1 MTDDDD
7 IRLISFEARYAEDA
21 VRMWRASKQA
31 VLGVE
36 ELHNFEDHLH
46 YLSVVLTR
54 DNRIYLAMFNEV
66 VVGLMATDGAW
77 INQLYIHID
86 YQGKGIGS
94 RMVNL
99 AKQLSSGSLS
109 LHTFE
114 VNLKARRFYEKH
126 GFSMV
131 GRGRDNEENLPDV
144 LLTWNRS

>member
-66 VVGLMATDGAW
+66 VVGLMATDGTW

>member
-1 MTDDDD
+1 MTDVDD
-7 IRLISFEARYAEDA
+7 IRLISFKVQYAEA
-21 VRMWRASKQA
+21 TVRMWRASKKA
-31 VLGVE
+31 VLGID

-46 YLSVVLTR
+46 YLSAVLTR
-54 DNRIYLAMFNEV
+54 ANRIYLAMLDKV
-66 VVGLMATDGAW
+66 VVGLMATDGTW

-94 RMVNL
+94 RMVSL